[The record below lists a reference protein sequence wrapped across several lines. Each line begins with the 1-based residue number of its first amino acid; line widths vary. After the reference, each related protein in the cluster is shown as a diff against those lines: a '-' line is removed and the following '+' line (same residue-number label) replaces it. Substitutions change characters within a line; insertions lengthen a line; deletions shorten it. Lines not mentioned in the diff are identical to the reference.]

1 MNYNNKHAGRRIL
14 IADDEESLR
23 DGLALYLGMEGY
35 EVVKVANG
43 EEALRLNLA
52 DFDLLLLDVMM
63 EPVNGLELVSRL
75 KANPATASIP
85 FIFLTARDTDDDM
98 VNGLELGADDYIA
111 KPFSMK
117 NVLARIAAVLRRS
130 SMSRPSVTKAAVVS
144 RLGVSIDREAH
155 ICSVDGNP
163 VKMPRKELEILAL
176 LIQNPG
182 TIFSREEILSK
193 LWPDEVIVLERVI
206 DVNITR
212 LRRKITPYG
221 KNIVTRSGYGYGW
234 QD

>member
-130 SMSRPSVTKAAVVS
+130 SMSRPSVTKAAVIS